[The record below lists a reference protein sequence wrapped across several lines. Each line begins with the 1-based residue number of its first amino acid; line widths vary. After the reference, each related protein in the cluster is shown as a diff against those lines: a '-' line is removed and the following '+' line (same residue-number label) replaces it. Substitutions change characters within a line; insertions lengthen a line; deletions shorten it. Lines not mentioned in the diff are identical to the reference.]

1 MLDKTETLDTI
12 VQHWLTRF
20 ESALAQSDD
29 ASLKL
34 LFHPDS
40 HWRDML
46 ALTWR
51 FTTLDGRDAILPELK
66 AHAGQVHPSAFSID
80 TRRAAPHTVT
90 RVGTQ
95 SIEAIFKFETAQ
107 GR

>member
-20 ESALAQSDD
+20 ESALASSDE

-51 FTTLDGRDAILPELK
+51 FTTVDGGDAILRALK
-66 AHAGQVHPSAFSID
+66 EHADRAQPSAFGID
-80 TRRAAPHTVT
+80 ARRAPPHTVT

-95 SIEAIFKFETAQ
+95 CIEAI
-107 GR
+107 